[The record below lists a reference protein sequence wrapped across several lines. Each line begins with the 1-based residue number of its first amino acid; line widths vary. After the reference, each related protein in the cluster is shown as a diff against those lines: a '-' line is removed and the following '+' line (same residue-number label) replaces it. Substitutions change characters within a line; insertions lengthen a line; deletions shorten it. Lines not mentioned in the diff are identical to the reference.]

1 MRQHSEYVK
10 AAQLVSRHYYRHLAW
25 LREKLGD
32 QLVAGVV
39 LTMDKV
45 GRRLQD
51 NLYALPVSA
60 LWML

>member
-1 MRQHSEYVK
+1 MK
-10 AAQLVSRHYYRHLAW
+10 AAQLVSHHDYRHLAW

-39 LTMDKV
+39 LPMDKV